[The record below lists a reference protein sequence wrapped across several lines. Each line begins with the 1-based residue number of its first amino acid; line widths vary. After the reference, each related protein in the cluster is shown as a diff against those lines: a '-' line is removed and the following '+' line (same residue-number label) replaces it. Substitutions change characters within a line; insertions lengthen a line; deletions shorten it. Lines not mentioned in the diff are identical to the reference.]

1 MAEEFEFQQSDAKI
15 IAFAGPK
22 EGAGRTTLVLN
33 LALGWAGIQ
42 KRPVL
47 IVPLDPL
54 ARQEH
59 SFYLDIAKPVSVADL
74 LKVLG
79 NTSIAVV
86 GGLLRGKISMSQ
98 WGVGLL
104 PLGNTRAQAASI
116 SPKILIPILS
126 RLAQTFDIFLDV
138 DSSFPMQAFAFDI
151 ADKMFWVSNA
161 TRTHINST
169 VQLFNDYKEQRY
181 PMDRVSVICNG
192 YDMPGSIPY
201 EEMERFYSHLGREV
215 DVFLP
220 WDADVMAT
228 SNRREVE
235 IVTNP
240 QSEWVKGLRLVLAKI
255 RDLKPAP
262 KDWVASV
269 SDEEFAQAS
278 KEIWSPVLFDDGK
291 GASSAQSHIANEGE
305 ETNSA
310 KLSFWD
316 DLKQKVHK
324 EVVHTLE
331 IEHIV
336 ISEESSA
343 SEQTRKRVAA
353 IVDDILQKQPNL
365 QFSRDQRT
373 RFTSELL
380 DEILGLGPLEVLM
393 RDSAVTEIMVNA
405 FDKIFIE
412 QKGKLTL
419 TKYKFRNN
427 EQVVQVI
434 KRIVAPLGR
443 RIDESVP
450 LVDARLKD
458 GSRVNAII
466 APLAVSGPT
475 LTIRRFSSKPFGP
488 EDYYR
493 FGTISPECMEFIKK
507 CVKIRKNIIV
517 CGGTGTGKTTFLN
530 AISGYISNDERIIT
544 VEDTAELRLQQP
556 HWVSLESRPP
566 NVEGKGAVTIQD
578 LVKNCLRM
586 RPDRIVVGECRGGEA
601 LDMLQAMN
609 TGHEGSLTTIHANTP
624 RDGLSRLE
632 AMCMQTGADLPI
644 FAIREMISSA
654 VNMIVQLS
662 RFSDGSRKVT
672 YITEMHGQKDGEIQ
686 STDLFRYV
694 QTGVDENGKVQGLF
708 APTGNLPTFYE
719 EFAAKGQPVA
729 EDVFR
734 KNAVPLDENGDPD
747 REAIR
752 KLVVSMQSKAAQSA
766 PVRNVPT
773 APAAAAAQ
781 PVAPSAPAS
790 VTAPAA
796 PSAPEKPAEVQNA
809 PSAQR
814 TLPPQAPA
822 VPKTSQSPQGSI
834 PPAPP
839 QA

>member
-1 MAEEFEFQQSDAKI
+1 MADMENTFKTEPKI
-15 IAFAGPK
+15 ITFTGPK
-22 EGAGRTTLVLN
+22 EGAGKTTLVLN

-59 SFYLDIAKPVSVADL
+59 SFYLNIKKPVSVADI
-74 LKVLG
+74 LKTLG
-79 NTSIAVV
+79 NTNIAVV

-98 WGVGLL
+98 WGVGVL
-104 PLGNTRAQAASI
+104 PLGNTRAQVATM

-126 RLAQTFDIFLDV
+126 RLSQTFDIFLDV

-151 ADKMFWVSNA
+151 SDKVFWVTNA
-161 TRTHINST
+161 TRSHLNST

-181 PMDRVSVICNG
+181 ALDRISVICNA
-192 YDMPGSIPY
+192 YDTPGSIPY
-201 EEMERFYSHLGREV
+201 EEMERVYQSLLGRNI

-220 WDADVMAT
+220 WDEGIMAS

-235 IVTNP
+235 IIVNP
-240 QSEWVKGLRLVLAKI
+240 QSEWIKGLRLILAQI
-255 RDLKPAP
+255 RDLHPAP
-262 KDWVASV
+262 KDWTAEV
-269 SDEEFAQAS
+269 SDEEFTQAA
-278 KEIWSPVLFDDGK
+278 KEIWSPVLFNGGETQAAESHFASE
-291 GASSAQSHIANEGE
+291 GADNGGEANK
-305 ETNSA
+305 T

-324 EVVHTLE
+324 DVVRTLE
-331 IEHIV
+331 IERIV
-336 ISEESSA
+336 ISDESSA

-365 QFSRDQRT
+365 QFSREQRT
-373 RFTSELL
+373 RFSSELL
-380 DEILGLGPLEVLM
+380 DEILGLGPLENLM
-393 RDSAVTEIMVNA
+393 RDASVTEIMVNA

-434 KRIVAPLGR
+434 KRIVSPLGR

-475 LTIRRFSSKPFGP
+475 LTIRRFSQKPFGP
-488 EDYYR
+488 EDYFR
-493 FGTISPECMEFIKK
+493 FGTISRECMDFLEK
-507 CVKIRKNIIV
+507 CVRIRKNIIV

-530 AISGYISNDERIIT
+530 ALSGYISHNERIIT

-566 NVEGKGAVTIQD
+566 NVEGKGAITIQD

-672 YITEMHGQKDGEIQ
+672 YITEMTGQKDGAIQ
-686 STDLFRYV
+686 SVDLFRYV
-694 QTGVDENGKVQGLF
+694 QTGVDDNGKVQGFF
-708 APTGNLPTFYE
+708 APTGHLPSFFTDFK
-719 EFAAKGQPVA
+719 AKGVPLP
-729 EDVFR
+729 EETFT
-734 KNAVPLDENGDPD
+734 KNAVSFDEAGKP
-747 REAIR
+747 I
-752 KLVVSMQSKAAQSA
+752 LSAAQ
-766 PVRNVPT
+766 
-773 APAAAAAQ
+773 AAAGG
-781 PVAPSAPAS
+781 PV
-790 VTAPAA
+790 V
-796 PSAPEKPAEVQNA
+796 
-809 PSAQR
+809 
-814 TLPPQAPA
+814 PP
-822 VPKTSQSPQGSI
+822 
-834 PPAPP
+834 PPPGVK
-839 QA
+839 

>member
-1 MAEEFEFQQSDAKI
+1 MATENENPQNGAKI

-22 EGAGRTTLVLN
+22 EGAGKTTLVLN

-59 SFYLDIAKPVSVADL
+59 SFYLDIENPVSVSDL

-79 NTSIAVV
+79 NASIAVV

-104 PLGNTRAQAASI
+104 PLGNTRAQVAAI
-116 SPKILIPILS
+116 SPKILMPILA
-126 RLAQTFDIFLDV
+126 RLSQTFDIFLDV

-151 ADKMFWVSNA
+151 ADKVFWVTNA

-169 VQLFNDYKEQRY
+169 VQLFNDYKAQHY

-192 YDMPGSIPY
+192 FDMPGSIPY
-201 EEMERFYSHLGREV
+201 EEIERFYSQLGREV

-228 SNRREVE
+228 ANRREVE
-235 IVTNP
+235 IVVSP

-255 RDLKPAP
+255 RDLVPAP
-262 KDWVASV
+262 KDWTTSV
-269 SDEEFAQAS
+269 SDEEFAQAAQ
-278 KEIWSPVLFDDGK
+278 EIWSPVLFNEGK
-291 GASSAQSHIANEGE
+291 GAASPDHISQEDGE
-305 ETNSA
+305 A
-310 KLSFWD
+310 KTQLSFWD
-316 DLKQKVHK
+316 DLKQKIHK
-324 EVVHTLE
+324 EVVRTLE

-336 ISEESSA
+336 VSDESAA
-343 SEQTRKRVAA
+343 SEQTRKRVSA

-365 QFSRDQRT
+365 QFSRDQRA

-393 RDSAVTEIMVNA
+393 RDPAVTEIMVNA

-475 LTIRRFSSKPFGP
+475 LTIRRFSTKPFGP

-530 AISGYISNDERIIT
+530 AISGYIADDERIIT

-694 QTGVDENGKVQGLF
+694 QTGVDENGKVQGVF
-708 APTGNLPTFYE
+708 APTGQLPTFYD
-719 EFAAKGQPVA
+719 EFAAKGQPVDEA
-729 EDVFR
+729 VFT
-734 KNAVPLDENGDPD
+734 KGAVPLDENGEPD
-747 REAIR
+747 
-752 KLVVSMQSKAAQSA
+752 LAA
-766 PVRNVPT
+766 VHR
-773 APAAAAAQ
+773 
-781 PVAPSAPAS
+781 
-790 VTAPAA
+790 
-796 PSAPEKPAEVQNA
+796 
-809 PSAQR
+809 
-814 TLPPQAPA
+814 L
-822 VPKTSQSPQGSI
+822 QGKDV

-839 QA
+839 AMPPAPPPEA

>member
-1 MAEEFEFQQSDAKI
+1 MAEQDPSLKTDAKI
-15 IAFAGPK
+15 ITFSGPK
-22 EGAGRTTLVLN
+22 EGAGKTTLVLN

-59 SFYLDIAKPVSVADL
+59 SFYLNIKKPVSVADIL
-74 LKVLG
+74 RTLG
-79 NTSIAVV
+79 NTNIAVV

-98 WGVGLL
+98 WGVGVL
-104 PLGNTRAQAASI
+104 PLGNTRAQVASI

-126 RLAQTFDIFLDV
+126 RLSQTFDIFLDV

-151 ADKMFWVSNA
+151 SDKIFWVTHA
-161 TRTHINST
+161 TRSHLNST

-181 PMDRVSVICNG
+181 PLDRISVICNA
-192 YDMPGSIPY
+192 YDTPGSIPY
-201 EEMERFYSHLGREV
+201 EEMERVYTSLLGRNI

-220 WDADVMAT
+220 WDESIMA
-228 SNRREVE
+228 SANRREIE
-235 IVTNP
+235 IIVNP
-240 QSEWVKGLRLVLAKI
+240 QSEWIKGLRLILAQI

-262 KDWVASV
+262 KDWVAEV
-269 SDEEFAQAS
+269 TDEEFTQAA
-278 KEIWSPVLFDDGK
+278 KEIWSPILFQGGDTQAANSHFAAEDD
-291 GASSAQSHIANEGE
+291 S
-305 ETNSA
+305 NSA
-310 KLSFWD
+310 ANKTKMSFWD

-324 EVVHTLE
+324 EVVRTLE

-336 ISEESSA
+336 ISDESTA
-343 SEQTRKRVAA
+343 SEQTRKRVAT

-365 QFSRDQRT
+365 QFSREQRM
-373 RFTSELL
+373 RFSSELL
-380 DEILGLGPLEVLM
+380 DEILGLGPLENLM
-393 RDSAVTEIMVNA
+393 RDPSVTEIMVNA

-412 QKGKLTL
+412 KKGKLTL

-434 KRIVAPLGR
+434 KRIVSPLGR

-475 LTIRRFSSKPFGP
+475 LTIRRFSQKPFGP
-488 EDYYR
+488 EDYFR
-493 FGTISPECMEFIKK
+493 FGTISRECMDFLEK
-507 CVKIRKNIIV
+507 CVRIRKNIIV

-530 AISGYISNDERIIT
+530 ALSGYISHDERIIT

-566 NVEGKGAVTIQD
+566 NVEGKGAITIQD

-586 RPDRIVVGECRGGEA
+586 RPDRIVVGECRGAEA

-672 YITEMHGQKDGEIQ
+672 YITEMTGQKDGVIQ
-686 STDLFRYV
+686 SVDLFRYV
-694 QTGVDENGKVQGLF
+694 QTGVDENGKVEGFF
-708 APTGNLPTFYE
+708 APTGNIPSF
-719 EFAAKGQPVA
+719 FGDFKAKGVPLP
-729 EDVFR
+729 EDIFT
-734 KNAVPLDENGDPD
+734 KNAVPFDENGKPLLTP
-747 REAIR
+747 A
-752 KLVVSMQSKAAQSA
+752 QAAGKAAGA
-766 PVRNVPT
+766 VVP
-773 APAAAAAQ
+773 
-781 PVAPSAPAS
+781 
-790 VTAPAA
+790 
-796 PSAPEKPAEVQNA
+796 
-809 PSAQR
+809 
-814 TLPPQAPA
+814 PPPPA
-822 VPKTSQSPQGSI
+822 VK
-834 PPAPP
+834 
-839 QA
+839 

>member
-1 MAEEFEFQQSDAKI
+1 MAEENESLQSDAKI

-22 EGAGRTTLVLN
+22 EGAGKTTLVLN

-59 SFYLDIAKPVSVADL
+59 NFYLDIANPVSVSDL

-104 PLGNTRAQAASI
+104 PLGNTRAQVGAI

-126 RLAQTFDIFLDV
+126 RLSQTFDIFLDV

-151 ADKMFWVSNA
+151 ADKVFWVTNA

-169 VQLFNDYKEQRY
+169 VQLFNDYKEQHY
-181 PMDRVSVICNG
+181 PMDRVSIICNG
-192 YDMPGSIPY
+192 FDMPGSIPY
-201 EEMERFYSHLGREV
+201 EEMERFYSQLGREV

-220 WDADVMAT
+220 WDADVMAA

-235 IVTNP
+235 IISNP
-240 QSEWVKGLRLVLAKI
+240 QAEWVKGLRLVLAKI

-262 KDWVASV
+262 KDWTSSV
-269 SDEEFAQAS
+269 TDEEFAQAS
-278 KEIWSPVLFDDGK
+278 QEIWSPLLLDDGQS
-291 GASSAQSHIANEGE
+291 SSAVDHIQTEEEG
-305 ETNSA
+305 TKT

-316 DLKQKVHK
+316 DLKQKIHK

-336 ISEESSA
+336 ISDESTA

-365 QFSRDQRT
+365 QFSRDQRS
-373 RFTSELL
+373 RFSSELL

-393 RDSAVTEIMVNA
+393 RDPAVTEIMVNA

-427 EQVVQVI
+427 DQVVQVI

-466 APLAVSGPT
+466 SPLAVSGPT
-475 LTIRRFSSKPFGP
+475 LTIRRFSTKPFGP

-493 FGTISPECMEFIKK
+493 FGTITPACMAFIEK

-530 AISGYISNDERIIT
+530 AISGYIADDERIIT

-694 QTGVDENGKVQGLF
+694 QTGVDENGKVQGVF
-708 APTGNLPTFYE
+708 APTGNLPTFFD
-719 EFAAKGQPVA
+719 EFAAKGQAVD
-729 EDVFR
+729 ENIF
-734 KNAVPLDENGDPD
+734 KEGAVPLDENGEPSLDVVKQLQEKQQQEKQQQQEQQQQNQEADPSLD
-747 REAIR
+747 
-752 KLVVSMQSKAAQSA
+752 S
-766 PVRNVPT
+766 PT
-773 APAAAAAQ
+773 
-781 PVAPSAPAS
+781 
-790 VTAPAA
+790 
-796 PSAPEKPAEVQNA
+796 
-809 PSAQR
+809 
-814 TLPPQAPA
+814 
-822 VPKTSQSPQGSI
+822 I

-839 QA
+839 VPPAV

>member
-1 MAEEFEFQQSDAKI
+1 MADQNEAQHSNAKI
-15 IAFAGPK
+15 IAFSAPK
-22 EGAGRTTLVLN
+22 EGAGKTTLVLN

-54 ARQEH
+54 AREEH
-59 SFYLDIAKPVSVADL
+59 NFYLNIPNPVTVVDL
-74 LKVLG
+74 LQTLG
-79 NTSIAVV
+79 NASIAVV
-86 GGLLRGKISMSQ
+86 GGLLRGKISTSQ

-104 PLGNTRAQAASI
+104 PLGKTPKQVASI

-126 RLAQTFDIFLDV
+126 RLSQTFDIFLDV

-151 ADKMFWVSNA
+151 ADKIFWVSNA
-161 TRTHINST
+161 TRTHLNST
-169 VQLFNDYKEQRY
+169 VQLFNDYKDLHY
-181 PMDRVSVICNG
+181 PMDRISVICNQ
-192 YDMPGSIPY
+192 YDMPGSISY
-201 EEMERFYSHLGREV
+201 DEVERFYGSMNTEI

-220 WDADVMAT
+220 WEENVMAT
-228 SNRREVE
+228 SNRREIE
-235 IVTNP
+235 IVVNP
-240 QSEWVKGLRLVLAKI
+240 QAEWVKGLRLVLGKI
-255 RDLKPAP
+255 RDLKPVP
-262 KDWVASV
+262 KDWVSSV
-269 SDEEFAQAS
+269 TDEEFTQAARD
-278 KEIWSPVLFDDGK
+278 IWSPVLFDDGK
-291 GASSAQSHIANEGE
+291 TVGTDHFSLSEQDEMAE
-305 ETNSA
+305 

-316 DLKQKVHK
+316 DLKQKIHK

-365 QFSRDQRT
+365 QFSREQRT
-373 RFTSELL
+373 RFSSELL

-393 RDSAVTEIMVNA
+393 RDPAVTEIMVNA

-427 EQVVQVI
+427 DQVVQVI

-466 APLAVSGPT
+466 SPLAVSGPT
-475 LTIRRFSSKPFGP
+475 LTIRRFSQKPFGP

-493 FGTISPECMEFIKK
+493 FGTISPACMEFIQQ

-530 AISGYISNDERIIT
+530 AISGYIADDERIIT

-632 AMCMQTGADLPI
+632 AMCMQTGADLPVYV
-644 FAIREMISSA
+644 IREMISSA

-672 YITEMHGQKDGEIQ
+672 YITEMHGQKDGVIQ

-694 QTGVDENGKVQGLF
+694 QTGVDENGKVQGVF
-708 APTGNLPTFYE
+708 APTGNLPTFFD
-719 EFAAKGQPVA
+719 EFAAKGHPVS
-729 EDVFR
+729 ESVFTEG
-734 KNAVPLDENGDPD
+734 AVPLDENGEPD
-747 REAIR
+747 
-752 KLVVSMQSKAAQSA
+752 LKAAHLIQ
-766 PVRNVPT
+766 PVKPT
-773 APAAAAAQ
+773 APG
-781 PVAPSAPAS
+781 
-790 VTAPAA
+790 APAA
-796 PSAPEKPAEVQNA
+796 PGTP
-809 PSAQR
+809 
-814 TLPPQAPA
+814 LPPQAEEE
-822 VPKTSQSPQGSI
+822 Q

-839 QA
+839 QVA

>member
-1 MAEEFEFQQSDAKI
+1 MAEQDSQKTDAKI

-22 EGAGRTTLVLN
+22 EGAGKTTLVLN

-59 SFYLDIAKPVSVADL
+59 SFYLDISNPVSVSDL

-104 PLGNTRAQAASI
+104 PLGNTRAQVAAI

-126 RLAQTFDIFLDV
+126 RLSQTFDIFLDV

-151 ADKMFWVSNA
+151 ADKVFWVSNA

-169 VQLFNDYKEQRY
+169 VQLFNDYKEQHY
-181 PMDRVSVICNG
+181 PLDRVSVICNG

-201 EEMERFYSHLGREV
+201 EEMERFYSQLGREV

-235 IVTNP
+235 IITNP

-255 RDLKPAP
+255 RDLQPAP

-278 KEIWSPVLFDDGK
+278 KEIWSPLLFNDGK
-291 GASSAQSHIANEGE
+291 DTVSASHVVDDEPGAKTQ
-305 ETNSA
+305 
-310 KLSFWD
+310 LSFWD
-316 DLKQKVHK
+316 DLKQKIHK
-324 EVVHTLE
+324 DVVRTLE
-331 IEHIV
+331 IEHIA
-336 ISEESSA
+336 ISDESAA
-343 SEQTRKRVAA
+343 SSQTRKRVAA

-365 QFSRDQRT
+365 QFSREQRE
-373 RFTSELL
+373 RFSSELL

-393 RDSAVTEIMVNA
+393 RDPAVTEIMVNA

-475 LTIRRFSSKPFGP
+475 LTIRRFSTKPFGP

-530 AISGYISNDERIIT
+530 AISGYIADDERIIT

-672 YITEMHGQKDGEIQ
+672 YITEMHGQKDGQIQ

-694 QTGVDENGKVQGLF
+694 QTGVDENGKVQGVF

-719 EFAAKGQPVA
+719 EFAAKGQPVD
-729 EDVFR
+729 ESVFT
-734 KNAVPLDENGDPD
+734 KGAVPLDENGEPD
-747 REAIR
+747 LDAVHRVQQA
-752 KLVVSMQSKAAQSA
+752 KAG
-766 PVRNVPT
+766 NVP
-773 APAAAAAQ
+773 
-781 PVAPSAPAS
+781 
-790 VTAPAA
+790 
-796 PSAPEKPAEVQNA
+796 
-809 PSAQR
+809 
-814 TLPPQAPA
+814 
-822 VPKTSQSPQGSI
+822 
-834 PPAPP
+834 PPAPLARP
-839 QA
+839 TPPSGPEA

>member
-1 MAEEFEFQQSDAKI
+1 MAEENESQKAEAKI
-15 IAFAGPK
+15 IAFSGPK
-22 EGAGRTTLVLN
+22 EGAGKTTLVLN

-59 SFYLDIAKPVSVADL
+59 SFYLDIKKPVSVSDIL
-74 LKVLG
+74 RTLG

-98 WGVGLL
+98 WGVGVL
-104 PLGNTRAQAASI
+104 PLGNTRAQVASI

-126 RLAQTFDIFLDV
+126 RLSQTFDIFLDV

-151 ADKMFWVSNA
+151 ADKVFWVSQA
-161 TRTHINST
+161 TRTHLNST

-181 PMDRVSVICNG
+181 PMDRVSIICNA
-192 YDMPGSIPY
+192 YDTPGSIPY
-201 EEMERFYSHLGREV
+201 EEVERFYSSLGREI

-220 WDADVMAT
+220 WDEDVMAT
-228 SNRREVE
+228 SNRKEVE
-235 IVTNP
+235 IIANP

-269 SDEEFAQAS
+269 SDDEFTQAA
-278 KEIWSPVLFDDGK
+278 KEVWSPILFDDGK
-291 GASSAQSHIANEGE
+291 TSSEVDHIATE
-305 ETNSA
+305 EEAGKT

-316 DLKQKVHK
+316 DLKQKIHK
-324 EVVHTLE
+324 EVVRTLE

-336 ISEESSA
+336 VSDESSA
-343 SEQTRKRVAA
+343 SAQTRKRVAA

-373 RFTSELL
+373 RFSSELL

-393 RDSAVTEIMVNA
+393 RDPAVTEIMVNA

-427 EQVVQVI
+427 DQVVQVI

-475 LTIRRFSSKPFGP
+475 LTIRRFSQKPFGP
-488 EDYYR
+488 ADYYR
-493 FGTISPECMEFIKK
+493 FGTISPECMAFIEK
-507 CVKIRKNIIV
+507 CVRIRKNIIV

-530 AISGYISNDERIIT
+530 AISGYIADDERIIT

-694 QTGVDENGKVQGLF
+694 QTGVDENGKVQGIF
-708 APTGNLPTFYE
+708 APTGNLPTFFD
-719 EFAAKGQPVA
+719 EFAAKGQPV
-729 EDVFR
+729 DKDIFL
-734 KNAVPLDENGDPD
+734 KNAVPLDANGEPD
-747 REAIR
+747 LRA
-752 KLVVSMQSKAAQSA
+752 
-766 PVRNVPT
+766 VRQMHQTEGKDN
-773 APAAAAAQ
+773 
-781 PVAPSAPAS
+781 
-790 VTAPAA
+790 
-796 PSAPEKPAEVQNA
+796 
-809 PSAQR
+809 
-814 TLPPQAPA
+814 
-822 VPKTSQSPQGSI
+822 

-839 QA
+839 AAPVQH

>member
-1 MAEEFEFQQSDAKI
+1 MAELQTEKNEAKI
-15 IAFAGPK
+15 IALSSPK
-22 EGAGRTTLVLN
+22 EGAGKTTLTLN

-59 SFYLDIAKPVSVADL
+59 SFYLDIKKPVSVADIL
-74 LKVLG
+74 RTLG
-79 NTSIAVV
+79 NTNIAVV

-98 WGVGLL
+98 WGVGVL
-104 PLGNTRAQAASI
+104 PLGNTRAQVASI

-126 RLAQTFDIFLDV
+126 RLSQTFDIFLDV
-138 DSSFPMQAFAFDI
+138 DSSFPMQAFAFDLS
-151 ADKMFWVSNA
+151 DKVFWVSNA
-161 TRTHINST
+161 TRTHLNST

-181 PMDRVSVICNG
+181 PMERVSVICNQ

-201 EEMERFYSHLGREV
+201 EEVEKFYNSLGRDI

-220 WDADVMAT
+220 WDEGIMAT
-228 SNRREVE
+228 SNRKEVE
-235 IVTNP
+235 IITNP
-240 QSEWVKGLRLVLAKI
+240 QSEWIKGLRLVLAKI
-255 RDLKPAP
+255 RDLTPAP

-269 SDEEFAQAS
+269 SDEEFTQAA
-278 KEIWSPVLFDDGK
+278 KEIWSPIVGSGAVAGPESHVAVEEPGEAGK
-291 GASSAQSHIANEGE
+291 
-305 ETNSA
+305 T

-316 DLKQKVHK
+316 DLKQKIHK
-324 EVVHTLE
+324 DVVKTLE
-331 IEHIV
+331 IERIV
-336 ISEESSA
+336 ISDESSA

-373 RFTSELL
+373 RFASELL
-380 DEILGLGPLEVLM
+380 DEILGLGPLETLM
-393 RDSAVTEIMVNA
+393 RDPSVTEIMVNA

-434 KRIVAPLGR
+434 KRIVSPLGR

-475 LTIRRFSSKPFGP
+475 LTIRRFSQKPFGP
-488 EDYYR
+488 EDYFR
-493 FGTISPECMEFIKK
+493 FGTISPECMEFLEK
-507 CVKIRKNIIV
+507 CVRIRKNIIV

-530 AISGYISNDERIIT
+530 ALSGYISDNERIIT

-566 NVEGKGAVTIQD
+566 NVEGKGQITIQD

-632 AMCMQTGADLPI
+632 AMCMQASADLPI

-672 YITEMHGQKDGEIQ
+672 YITEMHGQKDGMIQ

-694 QTGVDENGKVQGLF
+694 QTGVDENGKVLGMF
-708 APTGNLPTFYE
+708 APTGKLPSF
-719 EFAAKGQPVA
+719 FHDFKAKGVPVN
-729 EDVFR
+729 EEVFL
-734 KNAVPLDENGDPD
+734 KGAVPLDENG
-747 REAIR
+747 E
-752 KLVVSMQSKAAQSA
+752 
-766 PVRNVPT
+766 PV
-773 APAAAAAQ
+773 
-781 PVAPSAPAS
+781 
-790 VTAPAA
+790 
-796 PSAPEKPAEVQNA
+796 
-809 PSAQR
+809 
-814 TLPPQAPA
+814 LPN
-822 VPKTSQSPQGSI
+822 T
-834 PPAPP
+834 PPPP
-839 QA
+839 PGA

>member
-1 MAEEFEFQQSDAKI
+1 MADMENTFKTEPKI
-15 IAFAGPK
+15 ITFTGPK
-22 EGAGRTTLVLN
+22 EGAGKTTLVLN

-59 SFYLDIAKPVSVADL
+59 SFYLNIKKPVSVADI
-74 LKVLG
+74 LKTLG
-79 NTSIAVV
+79 NTNIAVV

-98 WGVGLL
+98 WGVGVL
-104 PLGNTRAQAASI
+104 PLGNTRTQVATM

-126 RLAQTFDIFLDV
+126 RLSQTFDIFLDV

-151 ADKMFWVSNA
+151 SDKVFWVTNA
-161 TRTHINST
+161 TRSHLNST

-181 PMDRVSVICNG
+181 ALDRISVICNA
-192 YDMPGSIPY
+192 YDTPGSIPY
-201 EEMERFYSHLGREV
+201 EEMERVYQSLLGRNI

-220 WDADVMAT
+220 WDEGIMAS

-235 IVTNP
+235 IIVNP
-240 QSEWVKGLRLVLAKI
+240 QSEWIKGLRLILAQI
-255 RDLKPAP
+255 RDLHPAP
-262 KDWVASV
+262 KDWTAEV
-269 SDEEFAQAS
+269 SDEEFTQAA
-278 KEIWSPVLFDDGK
+278 KEIWSPVLFNGGETQGAESHFAPEGDDNG
-291 GASSAQSHIANEGE
+291 GEANK
-305 ETNSA
+305 T

-324 EVVHTLE
+324 DVVRTLE
-331 IEHIV
+331 IERIV
-336 ISEESSA
+336 ISDESSA

-365 QFSRDQRT
+365 QFSREQRT
-373 RFTSELL
+373 RFSSELL
-380 DEILGLGPLEVLM
+380 DEILGLGPLENLM
-393 RDSAVTEIMVNA
+393 RDASVTEIMVNA

-434 KRIVAPLGR
+434 KRIVSPLGR

-475 LTIRRFSSKPFGP
+475 LTIRRFSQKPFGP
-488 EDYYR
+488 EDYFR
-493 FGTISPECMEFIKK
+493 FGTISRECMDFLEK
-507 CVKIRKNIIV
+507 CVRIRKNIIV

-530 AISGYISNDERIIT
+530 ALSGYISHNERIIT

-566 NVEGKGAVTIQD
+566 NVEGKGAITIQD

-672 YITEMHGQKDGEIQ
+672 YITEMTGQKDGAIQ
-686 STDLFRYV
+686 SVDLFRYV
-694 QTGVDENGKVQGLF
+694 QTGVDDNGKVQGFF
-708 APTGNLPTFYE
+708 APTGHLPSFFTDFK
-719 EFAAKGQPVA
+719 AKGVPLP
-729 EDVFR
+729 EETFT
-734 KNAVPLDENGDPD
+734 KNAVSFDEAGKP
-747 REAIR
+747 I
-752 KLVVSMQSKAAQSA
+752 LSAAQ
-766 PVRNVPT
+766 
-773 APAAAAAQ
+773 AAAGG
-781 PVAPSAPAS
+781 PV
-790 VTAPAA
+790 V
-796 PSAPEKPAEVQNA
+796 
-809 PSAQR
+809 
-814 TLPPQAPA
+814 PP
-822 VPKTSQSPQGSI
+822 
-834 PPAPP
+834 PPPGVK
-839 QA
+839 

>member
-1 MAEEFEFQQSDAKI
+1 MADEELDTAKSDAKI
-15 IAFAGPK
+15 IALSSPK
-22 EGAGRTTLVLN
+22 EGAGKTTLTLN

-59 SFYLDIAKPVSVADL
+59 SFYLDIRKPVSVADIL
-74 LKVLG
+74 RTLG
-79 NTSIAVV
+79 NTNIAVV
-86 GGLLRGKISMSQ
+86 GGLLRGKVSMSQ
-98 WGVGLL
+98 WGVGVL
-104 PLGNTRAQAASI
+104 PLGNTRAQVASI

-126 RLAQTFDIFLDV
+126 RLSQTFDIFLDV

-151 ADKMFWVSNA
+151 ADKIFWVSNA
-161 TRTHINST
+161 TRTHLNST

-181 PMDRVSVICNG
+181 PMERVSVICNQ

-201 EEMERFYSHLGREV
+201 EEVEKFYNSLGRDI

-220 WDADVMAT
+220 WDEGIMAT
-228 SNRREVE
+228 SNRKGVE
-235 IVTNP
+235 IISNP
-240 QSEWVKGLRLVLAKI
+240 QSEWIKGLRLVLAKI
-255 RDLKPAP
+255 RDLTPAP
-262 KDWVASV
+262 KDWHASV
-269 SDEEFAQAS
+269 TDEEFTQAA
-278 KEIWSPVLFDDGK
+278 KEIWAPIMAG
-291 GASSAQSHIANEGE
+291 GAAAGAAGPESHVAVEEEGE
-305 ETNSA
+305 EGKT

-316 DLKQKVHK
+316 DLKQKIHK
-324 EVVHTLE
+324 EVVRTLE
-331 IEHIV
+331 IERIV
-336 ISEESSA
+336 ISDESSA
-343 SEQTRKRVAA
+343 SAQTRKRVAA

-373 RFTSELL
+373 RFASELL
-380 DEILGLGPLEVLM
+380 DEILGLGPLETLM
-393 RDSAVTEIMVNA
+393 RDPSVTEIMVNA

-434 KRIVAPLGR
+434 KRIVSPLGR

-475 LTIRRFSSKPFGP
+475 LTIRRFSQKPFGP
-488 EDYYR
+488 EDYFR
-493 FGTISPECMEFIKK
+493 FGTISPECMEFLQK

-530 AISGYISNDERIIT
+530 ALSGYISNNERIIT

-566 NVEGKGAVTIQD
+566 NVEGKGAITIQD

-586 RPDRIVVGECRGGEA
+586 RPDRIVVGECRGAEA

-632 AMCMQTGADLPI
+632 AMCMQASGDLPI

-672 YITEMHGQKDGEIQ
+672 YITEMHGQNERGEIQ

-694 QTGVDENGKVQGLF
+694 QTGVDENGKVQGMF
-708 APTGNLPTFYE
+708 APTGNLPSFYND
-719 EFAAKGQPVA
+719 FKAKGVPVP
-729 EDVFR
+729 EDVFL
-734 KNAVPLDENGDPD
+734 KGAIHFDEDGHP
-747 REAIR
+747 I
-752 KLVVSMQSKAAQSA
+752 L
-766 PVRNVPT
+766 
-773 APAAAAAQ
+773 
-781 PVAPSAPAS
+781 PS
-790 VTAPAA
+790 T
-796 PSAPEKPAEVQNA
+796 
-809 PSAQR
+809 
-814 TLPPQAPA
+814 
-822 VPKTSQSPQGSI
+822 

-839 QA
+839 TAA

>member
-1 MAEEFEFQQSDAKI
+1 MADMENTFKTEPKI
-15 IAFAGPK
+15 ITFTGPK
-22 EGAGRTTLVLN
+22 EGAGKTTLVLN

-59 SFYLDIAKPVSVADL
+59 SFYLNIKKPVSVADI
-74 LKVLG
+74 LKTLG
-79 NTSIAVV
+79 NTNIAVV

-98 WGVGLL
+98 WGVGVL
-104 PLGNTRAQAASI
+104 PLGNTRVQVATM

-126 RLAQTFDIFLDV
+126 RLSQTFDIFLDV

-151 ADKMFWVSNA
+151 SDKVFWVTNA
-161 TRTHINST
+161 TRSHLNST

-181 PMDRVSVICNG
+181 ALDRISVICNA
-192 YDMPGSIPY
+192 YDTPGSIPY
-201 EEMERFYSHLGREV
+201 EEMERVYQSLLGRNI

-220 WDADVMAT
+220 WDEGIMAS

-235 IVTNP
+235 IIVNP
-240 QSEWVKGLRLVLAKI
+240 QSEWIKGLRLILAQI
-255 RDLKPAP
+255 RDLHPAP
-262 KDWVASV
+262 KDWTAEV
-269 SDEEFAQAS
+269 SDEEFTQAA
-278 KEIWSPVLFDDGK
+278 KEIWSPVLFNGGETQGAESHFAPEGDDNG
-291 GASSAQSHIANEGE
+291 GEANK
-305 ETNSA
+305 T

-324 EVVHTLE
+324 DVVRTLE
-331 IEHIV
+331 IERIV
-336 ISEESSA
+336 ISDESSA

-365 QFSRDQRT
+365 QFSREQRT
-373 RFTSELL
+373 RFSSELL
-380 DEILGLGPLEVLM
+380 DEILGLGPLENLM
-393 RDSAVTEIMVNA
+393 RDASVTEIMVNA

-434 KRIVAPLGR
+434 KRIVSPLGR

-475 LTIRRFSSKPFGP
+475 LTIRRFSQKPFGP
-488 EDYYR
+488 EDYFR
-493 FGTISPECMEFIKK
+493 FGTISRECMDFLEK
-507 CVKIRKNIIV
+507 CVRIRKNIIV

-530 AISGYISNDERIIT
+530 ALSGYISHNERIIT

-566 NVEGKGAVTIQD
+566 NVEGKGAITIQD

-672 YITEMHGQKDGEIQ
+672 YITEMTGQKDGAIQ
-686 STDLFRYV
+686 SVDLFRYV
-694 QTGVDENGKVQGLF
+694 QTGVDDNGKVQGFF
-708 APTGNLPTFYE
+708 APTGHLPSFFTDFK
-719 EFAAKGQPVA
+719 AKGVPLP
-729 EDVFR
+729 EETFT
-734 KNAVPLDENGDPD
+734 KNAVSFDEAGKP
-747 REAIR
+747 I
-752 KLVVSMQSKAAQSA
+752 LSAAQ
-766 PVRNVPT
+766 
-773 APAAAAAQ
+773 AAAGG
-781 PVAPSAPAS
+781 PV
-790 VTAPAA
+790 V
-796 PSAPEKPAEVQNA
+796 
-809 PSAQR
+809 
-814 TLPPQAPA
+814 PP
-822 VPKTSQSPQGSI
+822 
-834 PPAPP
+834 PPPGVK
-839 QA
+839 

>member
-1 MAEEFEFQQSDAKI
+1 MAQANESQNNEAKI

-22 EGAGRTTLVLN
+22 EGAGKTTLVLN

-74 LKVLG
+74 LQMLG

-104 PLGNTRAQAASI
+104 PLGNTRAQVASI

-126 RLAQTFDIFLDV
+126 RLSQTFDIFLDV

-151 ADKMFWVSNA
+151 ADKIFWVSNA

-181 PMDRVSVICNG
+181 PMDRISVICNG
-192 YDMPGSIPY
+192 FDMPGSIPY
-201 EEMERFYSHLGREV
+201 EEMERFYTQLGKDV

-220 WDADVMAT
+220 WDGGVMAT

-235 IVTNP
+235 IVVNP
-240 QSEWVKGLRLVLAKI
+240 QSEWVKGLRIVLGKI
-255 RDLKPAP
+255 RDIKTAP
-262 KDWVASV
+262 KDWQATV
-269 SDEEFAQAS
+269 SDEEFTQAA
-278 KEIWSPVLFDDGK
+278 KEIWSPILFDDGK
-291 GASSAQSHIANEGE
+291 TASAGENHLASAE
-305 ETNSA
+305 EDGS
-310 KLSFWD
+310 KQKMSFWD
-316 DLKQKVHK
+316 DLKQRIHK

-336 ISEESSA
+336 ISDESSA
-343 SEQTRKRVAA
+343 SAQTRKRVAA

-365 QFSRDQRT
+365 QFSREQRT
-373 RFTSELL
+373 RFSSELL

-393 RDSAVTEIMVNA
+393 RDPAVTEIMVNA

-488 EDYYR
+488 EDYFR
-493 FGTISPECMEFIKK
+493 FGTISPQCMAFIEK
-507 CVKIRKNIIV
+507 CVRIRKNIIV

-530 AISGYISNDERIIT
+530 AISGYISNNERIIT

-672 YITEMHGQKDGEIQ
+672 YITEMHGQNERGEIQ

-694 QTGVDENGKVQGLF
+694 QTGVDENGKVQGVF

-719 EFAAKGQPVA
+719 DFAAKGQPV
-729 EDVFR
+729 DKSVFLDG
-734 KNAVPLDENGDPD
+734 AVPFDKNGDPD
-747 REAIR
+747 
-752 KLVVSMQSKAAQSA
+752 LSV
-766 PVRNVPT
+766 VRNMKPT
-773 APAAAAAQ
+773 T
-781 PVAPSAPAS
+781 SF
-790 VTAPAA
+790 TPAA
-796 PSAPEKPAEVQNA
+796 PSAPKPPSVPNA
-809 PSAQR
+809 
-814 TLPPQAPA
+814 
-822 VPKTSQSPQGSI
+822 
-834 PPAPP
+834 
-839 QA
+839 

>member
-1 MAEEFEFQQSDAKI
+1 MADMENTFRTEPKI
-15 IAFAGPK
+15 ITFTGPK
-22 EGAGRTTLVLN
+22 EGAGKTTLVLN

-59 SFYLDIAKPVSVADL
+59 SFYLNIKKPVSVADI
-74 LKVLG
+74 LKTLG
-79 NTSIAVV
+79 NTNIAVV

-98 WGVGLL
+98 WGVGVL
-104 PLGNTRAQAASI
+104 PLGNTRTQVATM

-126 RLAQTFDIFLDV
+126 RLSQTFDIFLDV

-151 ADKMFWVSNA
+151 SDKVFWVTNA
-161 TRTHINST
+161 TRSHLNST

-181 PMDRVSVICNG
+181 ALDRINVICNA
-192 YDMPGSIPY
+192 YDTPGSIPY
-201 EEMERFYSHLGREV
+201 EEMERVYQSLLGRNI

-220 WDADVMAT
+220 WDEGIMAS

-235 IVTNP
+235 IIVNP
-240 QSEWVKGLRLVLAKI
+240 QSEWIKGLRLVLAQI
-255 RDLKPAP
+255 RDLHPAP
-262 KDWVASV
+262 KDWTAQV
-269 SDEEFAQAS
+269 SDEEFTQAA
-278 KEIWSPVLFDDGK
+278 KEIWSPVLFNGGETQAAESHFAPE
-291 GASSAQSHIANEGE
+291 GADNAGEGNK
-305 ETNSA
+305 T

-324 EVVHTLE
+324 DVVRTLE
-331 IEHIV
+331 IERIV
-336 ISEESSA
+336 ISDESSA

-365 QFSRDQRT
+365 QFSREQRT
-373 RFTSELL
+373 RFSSELL
-380 DEILGLGPLEVLM
+380 DEILGLGPLENLM
-393 RDSAVTEIMVNA
+393 RDASVTEIMVNA

-434 KRIVAPLGR
+434 KRIVSPLGR

-475 LTIRRFSSKPFGP
+475 LTIRRFSQKPFGP
-488 EDYYR
+488 EDYFR
-493 FGTISPECMEFIKK
+493 FGTISRECMDFLEK
-507 CVKIRKNIIV
+507 CVRIRKNIIV

-530 AISGYISNDERIIT
+530 ALSGYISHNERIIT

-566 NVEGKGAVTIQD
+566 NVEGKGAITIQD

-672 YITEMHGQKDGEIQ
+672 YITEMTGQKDGAIQ
-686 STDLFRYV
+686 SVDLFRYV
-694 QTGVDENGKVQGLF
+694 QTGVDDNGKVQGFF
-708 APTGNLPTFYE
+708 APTGHLPSFFTDFK
-719 EFAAKGQPVA
+719 AKGVPLP
-729 EDVFR
+729 EETFT
-734 KNAVPLDENGDPD
+734 KNAVSFDEAGKP
-747 REAIR
+747 I
-752 KLVVSMQSKAAQSA
+752 LSAAQ
-766 PVRNVPT
+766 
-773 APAAAAAQ
+773 AAAGG
-781 PVAPSAPAS
+781 PV
-790 VTAPAA
+790 
-796 PSAPEKPAEVQNA
+796 
-809 PSAQR
+809 
-814 TLPPQAPA
+814 PP
-822 VPKTSQSPQGSI
+822 
-834 PPAPP
+834 PPPGVK
-839 QA
+839 

>member
-1 MAEEFEFQQSDAKI
+1 MAEELEPQKSDAKI

-192 YDMPGSIPY
+192 YDIPGSIPY
-201 EEMERFYSHLGREV
+201 EEMERFYSQLGREV

-235 IVTNP
+235 IITNP

-262 KDWVASV
+262 KDWMASV
-269 SDEEFAQAS
+269 SDEEFSQAS
-278 KEIWSPVLFDDGK
+278 KEIWSPVLFDDGQ
-291 GASSAQSHIANEGE
+291 GAASGQNHIIAEGE
-305 ETNSA
+305 EASNA

-393 RDSAVTEIMVNA
+393 RDPAVTEIMVNA

-493 FGTISPECMEFIKK
+493 FGTISPECMEFVKK

-719 EFAAKGQPVA
+719 EFAAKGQPV
-729 EDVFR
+729 EEEVFH
-734 KNAVPLDENGDPD
+734 KNAVPLDENGEPD

-752 KLVVSMQSKAAQSA
+752 KLVASMQGKAAQSV
-766 PVRNVPT
+766 PVRDVPT
-773 APAAAAAQ
+773 APAVAAKQ
-781 PVAPSAPAS
+781 
-790 VTAPAA
+790 PAA
-796 PSAPEKPAEVQNA
+796 PSAPVSGVSPEAPSVPAKTAEVQNTPAVPAA
-809 PSAQR
+809 PR
-814 TLPPQAPA
+814 PPVPQAPA
-822 VPKTSQSPQGSI
+822 APQI
-834 PPAPP
+834 PQPPRGNVPP

>member
-1 MAEEFEFQQSDAKI
+1 MADMENTFKTEPKI
-15 IAFAGPK
+15 ITFTGPK
-22 EGAGRTTLVLN
+22 EGAGKTTLVLN

-59 SFYLDIAKPVSVADL
+59 SFYLNIKKPVSVADI
-74 LKVLG
+74 LKTLG
-79 NTSIAVV
+79 NTNIAVV

-98 WGVGLL
+98 WGVGVL
-104 PLGNTRAQAASI
+104 PLGNTRTQVATM

-126 RLAQTFDIFLDV
+126 RLSQTFDIFLDV

-151 ADKMFWVSNA
+151 SDKVFWVTNA
-161 TRTHINST
+161 TRSHLNST

-181 PMDRVSVICNG
+181 ALDRISVICNA
-192 YDMPGSIPY
+192 YDTPGSIPY
-201 EEMERFYSHLGREV
+201 EEMERVYQSLLGRNI

-220 WDADVMAT
+220 WDEGIMAS

-235 IVTNP
+235 IIVNP
-240 QSEWVKGLRLVLAKI
+240 QGEWIKGLRLILAQI
-255 RDLKPAP
+255 RDLHPAP
-262 KDWVASV
+262 KDWTAEV
-269 SDEEFAQAS
+269 SDEEFTQAA
-278 KEIWSPVLFDDGK
+278 KEIWSPVLFNGGETQGAESHFAPEGDDNG
-291 GASSAQSHIANEGE
+291 GEANK
-305 ETNSA
+305 T

-324 EVVHTLE
+324 DVVRTLE
-331 IEHIV
+331 IERIV
-336 ISEESSA
+336 ISDESSA

-365 QFSRDQRT
+365 QFSREQRT
-373 RFTSELL
+373 RFSSELL
-380 DEILGLGPLEVLM
+380 DEILGLGPLENLM
-393 RDSAVTEIMVNA
+393 RDASVTEIMVNA

-434 KRIVAPLGR
+434 KRIVSPLGR

-475 LTIRRFSSKPFGP
+475 LTIRRFSQKPFGP
-488 EDYYR
+488 EDYFR
-493 FGTISPECMEFIKK
+493 FGTISRECMDFLEK
-507 CVKIRKNIIV
+507 CVRIRKNIIV

-530 AISGYISNDERIIT
+530 ALSGYISHNERIIT

-566 NVEGKGAVTIQD
+566 NVEGKGAITIQD

-672 YITEMHGQKDGEIQ
+672 YITEMTGQKDGAIQ
-686 STDLFRYV
+686 SVDLFRYV
-694 QTGVDENGKVQGLF
+694 QTGVDDNGKVQGFF
-708 APTGNLPTFYE
+708 APTGHLPSFFTDFK
-719 EFAAKGQPVA
+719 AKGVPLP
-729 EDVFR
+729 EETFT
-734 KNAVPLDENGDPD
+734 KNAVSFDEAGKP
-747 REAIR
+747 I
-752 KLVVSMQSKAAQSA
+752 LTAAQ
-766 PVRNVPT
+766 
-773 APAAAAAQ
+773 AAAGG
-781 PVAPSAPAS
+781 PV
-790 VTAPAA
+790 V
-796 PSAPEKPAEVQNA
+796 
-809 PSAQR
+809 
-814 TLPPQAPA
+814 PP
-822 VPKTSQSPQGSI
+822 
-834 PPAPP
+834 PPPGVK
-839 QA
+839 

>member
-1 MAEEFEFQQSDAKI
+1 MAEKKETKSEAKI
-15 IAFAGPK
+15 IAFSGPK
-22 EGAGRTTLVLN
+22 EGAGKTTLTLN

-59 SFYLDIAKPVSVADL
+59 SFYLNIKNPVSVADL
-74 LKVLG
+74 LQTLG
-79 NTSIAVV
+79 NTNIAVV

-104 PLGNTRAQAASI
+104 PLGNTRAQVASI

-126 RLAQTFDIFLDV
+126 RLSQTFDIFLDV

-151 ADKMFWVSNA
+151 ADKVFWVSQA
-161 TRTHINST
+161 TRTHLNST
-169 VQLFNDYKEQRY
+169 VQLFNDYKEQHY
-181 PMDRVSVICNG
+181 PMDRLSVICNA
-192 YDMPGSIPY
+192 YDMPGSIDY
-201 EEMERFYSHLGREV
+201 GEVENFYSSLGHEI

-220 WDADVMAT
+220 WDEDVMVT

-235 IVTNP
+235 IIVNP
-240 QSEWVKGLRLVLAKI
+240 QAEWVKGLRLVLAKI
-255 RDLKPAP
+255 RDLKLAP
-262 KDWVASV
+262 KDWTYSV
-269 SDEEFAQAS
+269 SDAEFTQAAQEVWNPLVS
-278 KEIWSPVLFDDGK
+278 NN
-291 GASSAQSHIANEGE
+291 GATAQIGNHLADNED
-305 ETNSA
+305 NSGVT

-336 ISEESSA
+336 VSDESSA

-365 QFSRDQRT
+365 QFSREQRA
-373 RFTSELL
+373 RFSSELL

-393 RDSAVTEIMVNA
+393 RDPAVTEIMVNA

-427 EQVVQVI
+427 DQVVQVI

-466 APLAVSGPT
+466 SPLAVSGPT
-475 LTIRRFSSKPFGP
+475 LTIRRFSQKPFGP

-493 FGTISPECMEFIKK
+493 FGTITPECMEFIKQ

-530 AISGYISNDERIIT
+530 AISGYIADDERIIT

-632 AMCMQTGADLPI
+632 AMCMQTGAELPV
-644 FAIREMISSA
+644 FVIREMISSA

-672 YITEMHGQKDGEIQ
+672 YITEMHGQKDGVIQ

-694 QTGVDENGKVQGLF
+694 QTGVDENGKVQGVF
-708 APTGNLPTFYE
+708 APTGNLPTFFD
-719 EFAAKGQPVA
+719 EFAAKGQPV
-729 EDVFR
+729 
-734 KNAVPLDENGDPD
+734 D
-747 REAIR
+747 REIFTKGAVTLDINGEPDA
-752 KLVVSMQSKAAQSA
+752 KSVAALQQEQA
-766 PVRNVPT
+766 NH
-773 APAAAAAQ
+773 
-781 PVAPSAPAS
+781 
-790 VTAPAA
+790 
-796 PSAPEKPAEVQNA
+796 
-809 PSAQR
+809 
-814 TLPPQAPA
+814 PQAPS
-822 VPKTSQSPQGSI
+822 VPL

-839 QA
+839 AV

>member
-1 MAEEFEFQQSDAKI
+1 MAEENAIQKTDAKI
-15 IAFAGPK
+15 IAFSGPK
-22 EGAGRTTLVLN
+22 EGAGKTTLVLN

-59 SFYLDIAKPVSVADL
+59 SFYLDIKKPVSVSDIL
-74 LKVLG
+74 RTLG

-98 WGVGLL
+98 WGVGVL
-104 PLGNTRAQAASI
+104 PLGNTRAQVAAI

-126 RLAQTFDIFLDV
+126 RLSQTFDIFLDV

-151 ADKMFWVSNA
+151 ADKVFWVSQA
-161 TRTHINST
+161 TRTHLNST

-181 PMDRVSVICNG
+181 PMDRVSIICNA

-201 EEMERFYSHLGREV
+201 EEVERFYSSLGREI

-220 WDADVMAT
+220 WDDEVMAT
-228 SNRREVE
+228 SNRKEVE
-235 IVTNP
+235 IITNP

-269 SDEEFAQAS
+269 SDEEFTQAA
-278 KEIWSPVLFDDGK
+278 KEIWSPILFDDGK
-291 GASSAQSHIANEGE
+291 TTSVAEHVAAEDEGNQ
-305 ETNSA
+305 T

-316 DLKQKVHK
+316 DLKQKIHK

-336 ISEESSA
+336 VSDENTA

-373 RFTSELL
+373 RFSSELL

-393 RDSAVTEIMVNA
+393 RDPAVTEIMVNA

-427 EQVVQVI
+427 DQVVQVI

-475 LTIRRFSSKPFGP
+475 LTIRRFSQKPFGP

-493 FGTISPECMEFIKK
+493 FGTISPECMAFIEQ
-507 CVKIRKNIIV
+507 CVRIRKNIIV

-530 AISGYISNDERIIT
+530 AISGYIANDERIIT

-566 NVEGKGAVTIQD
+566 NVEGKGAITIQD

-632 AMCMQTGADLPI
+632 AMCMQTGAELPVYV
-644 FAIREMISSA
+644 IREMISSA

-694 QTGVDENGKVQGLF
+694 QTGVDENGKVQGVF
-708 APTGNLPTFYE
+708 APTGQLPTFFD
-719 EFAAKGQPVA
+719 EFASKGHPV
-729 EDVFR
+729 DKNIFL
-734 KNAVPLDENGDPD
+734 KNAVPLDENGEPD
-747 REAIR
+747 KQAVARLQQQMAV
-752 KLVVSMQSKAAQSA
+752 K
-766 PVRNVPT
+766 NV
-773 APAAAAAQ
+773 
-781 PVAPSAPAS
+781 
-790 VTAPAA
+790 
-796 PSAPEKPAEVQNA
+796 
-809 PSAQR
+809 
-814 TLPPQAPA
+814 
-822 VPKTSQSPQGSI
+822 

-839 QA
+839 AAPVQH

>member
-1 MAEEFEFQQSDAKI
+1 MAEEQLENPKSEAKI
-15 IAFAGPK
+15 IALSSPK
-22 EGAGRTTLVLN
+22 EGAGKTTLTLN

-59 SFYLDIAKPVSVADL
+59 SFYLDIKKPVSVADIL
-74 LKVLG
+74 RTLG
-79 NTSIAVV
+79 NANIAVV

-98 WGVGLL
+98 WGVGVL
-104 PLGNTRAQAASI
+104 PLGNTRAQIASI

-126 RLAQTFDIFLDV
+126 RLSQTFDIFLDV

-151 ADKMFWVSNA
+151 ADKIFWVSNA
-161 TRTHINST
+161 TRTHLNST

-181 PMDRVSVICNG
+181 PMERVSVICNQ

-201 EEMERFYSHLGREV
+201 EEVEKFYNSLGRGI

-220 WDADVMAT
+220 WDEGIMTT
-228 SNRREVE
+228 SNQKGVE
-235 IVTNP
+235 IISNP
-240 QSEWVKGLRLVLAKI
+240 QSEWIKGLRLVLAKI
-255 RDLKPAP
+255 RDLTPAP
-262 KDWVASV
+262 KDWHASV
-269 SDEEFAQAS
+269 SDEEFTQAA
-278 KEIWSPVLFDDGK
+278 KEIWAPIMAGGVGV
-291 GASSAQSHIANEGE
+291 GAGPESHIAVEEEGE
-305 ETNSA
+305 AGKT

-316 DLKQKVHK
+316 DLKQKIHK
-324 EVVHTLE
+324 EVVRTLE
-331 IEHIV
+331 VERIV
-336 ISEESSA
+336 ISDESSA
-343 SEQTRKRVAA
+343 SAQTRKRVAA

-373 RFTSELL
+373 RFASELL
-380 DEILGLGPLEVLM
+380 DEILGLGPLETLM
-393 RDSAVTEIMVNA
+393 RDASVTEIMVNA

-434 KRIVAPLGR
+434 KRIVSPLGR

-475 LTIRRFSSKPFGP
+475 LTIRRFSQKPFGP
-488 EDYYR
+488 EDYFR
-493 FGTISPECMEFIKK
+493 FGTISPECMEFLQK

-530 AISGYISNDERIIT
+530 ALSGYIANDERIIT

-566 NVEGKGAVTIQD
+566 NVEGKGAITIQD

-586 RPDRIVVGECRGGEA
+586 RPDRIVVGECRGAEA

-632 AMCMQTGADLPI
+632 AMCMQASGDLPI

-672 YITEMHGQKDGEIQ
+672 YITEMHGQKDGMIQ

-694 QTGVDENGKVQGLF
+694 QTGVDENGKVQGMF
-708 APTGNLPTFYE
+708 APTGNLPTFYND
-719 EFAAKGQPVA
+719 FKAKGVPVP
-729 EDVFR
+729 EDVFL
-734 KNAVPLDENGDPD
+734 KGAIKFDEDDNP
-747 REAIR
+747 I
-752 KLVVSMQSKAAQSA
+752 LPQSEQ
-766 PVRNVPT
+766 T
-773 APAAAAAQ
+773 
-781 PVAPSAPAS
+781 
-790 VTAPAA
+790 
-796 PSAPEKPAEVQNA
+796 
-809 PSAQR
+809 
-814 TLPPQAPA
+814 PP
-822 VPKTSQSPQGSI
+822 
-834 PPAPP
+834 PPPGVHG
-839 QA
+839 

>member
-1 MAEEFEFQQSDAKI
+1 MAQANESQNNEAKI

-22 EGAGRTTLVLN
+22 EGAGKTTLVLN

-74 LKVLG
+74 LQMLG

-104 PLGNTRAQAASI
+104 PLGNTRAQVASI

-126 RLAQTFDIFLDV
+126 RLSQTFDIFLDV

-151 ADKMFWVSNA
+151 ADKIFWVSNA

-181 PMDRVSVICNG
+181 PMDRISVICNG
-192 YDMPGSIPY
+192 FDMPGSIPY
-201 EEMERFYSHLGREV
+201 EEMERFYTQIGKDV

-220 WDADVMAT
+220 WDGGVMAT

-235 IVTNP
+235 IIVNS
-240 QSEWVKGLRLVLAKI
+240 QSEWVKGLRIVLGKI
-255 RDLKPAP
+255 RDVKAAP
-262 KDWVASV
+262 KDWQATV
-269 SDEEFAQAS
+269 SDEEFTQAA
-278 KEIWSPVLFDDGK
+278 KEIWSPILFDDGK
-291 GASSAQSHIANEGE
+291 TVSSGENHLASAEEEG
-305 ETNSA
+305 S
-310 KLSFWD
+310 KQKMSFWD
-316 DLKQKVHK
+316 DLKQRIHK

-336 ISEESSA
+336 ISDESSA
-343 SEQTRKRVAA
+343 SAQTRKRVAA

-365 QFSRDQRT
+365 QFSREQRT
-373 RFTSELL
+373 RFSSELL

-393 RDSAVTEIMVNA
+393 RDPAVTEIMVNA

-488 EDYYR
+488 EDYFR
-493 FGTISPECMEFIKK
+493 FGTISPQCMAFIEK
-507 CVKIRKNIIV
+507 CVRIRKNIIV

-530 AISGYISNDERIIT
+530 AISGYISNNERIIT

-672 YITEMHGQKDGEIQ
+672 YITEMHGQNERGEIQ

-694 QTGVDENGKVQGLF
+694 QTGVDENGKVQGVF

-719 EFAAKGQPVA
+719 DFAAKGQPV
-729 EDVFR
+729 DKSVF
-734 KNAVPLDENGDPD
+734 LDGAIPFDKNGDPD
-747 REAIR
+747 
-752 KLVVSMQSKAAQSA
+752 LSVVKKMK
-766 PVRNVPT
+766 PT
-773 APAAAAAQ
+773 TSFTPAAPAA
-781 PVAPSAPAS
+781 PKAPSAP
-790 VTAPAA
+790 
-796 PSAPEKPAEVQNA
+796 NA
-809 PSAQR
+809 
-814 TLPPQAPA
+814 
-822 VPKTSQSPQGSI
+822 
-834 PPAPP
+834 
-839 QA
+839 